1 LEVKE
6 SIMGPYSNDLR
17 ERVAAAVDH
26 GEGSQREIAR
36 RFRVSL
42 TFVFRL
48 LRRRR
53 EAGTLDPKPHGGCP
67 PPALGPDELQR
78 LAELIREQPDA
89 TLDQLRD
96 RGGFR
101 CSLTTLWRS
110 LRRLGLTRKKKTLHA
125 DERGRPDVQ
134 KRRRSFRREVKRIE
148 PERLVFVDE
157 TGVTTAMTPAYA
169 WAPRGERAD
178 ASAPRSWESVTVI
191 AALGLD
197 GVRAPLMFPGSTDAA
212 TFESYIEQ
220 VLVPELHEGDV
231 VVFDNLS
238 AHLGPAVAEAIE
250 GAGAKVL
257 PLPPYSPD
265 YTPIEEMFS
274 KVKESLRRVSARV
287 KGDLYDAIAEALR
300 EVTDQDIIGWFQQA
314 GLYAAHG

>member
-1 LEVKE
+1 
-6 SIMGPYSNDLR
+6 MGPYSKDLR
-17 ERVAAAVDH
+17 QRVAAAVDH

-53 EAGTLDPKPHGGCP
+53 EAGTLDPKPPGGCP
-67 PPALGPDELQR
+67 PPALAPDELRR
-78 LAELIREQPDA
+78 LAELIREKPDA
-89 TLDQLRD
+89 TLEQLRQ

-250 GAGAKVL
+250 GVGARVL

-265 YTPIEEMFS
+265 STPIEEMFS
-274 KVKESLRRVSARV
+274 KVKEFLRRVAARV
-287 KGDLYDAIAEALR
+287 KGDLYEAIGDALR
-300 EVTDQDIIGWFQQA
+300 EVTDQDIIGWFQNA